1 MFDAAIDPTSASA
14 GSATTTS
21 DAQPDIHGLFRQA
34 MRRHVAGVCV
44 LSAGADG
51 RLNGMAITAAT
62 SFSMDP
68 PSVLVCVNEM
78 ASLAP
83 QLIEGA
89 RFGLTVLGRE
99 HEAVAAAFGRKPSGR
114 ARFSHPDWR
123 TPVGGTPWLQG
134 APANLSCVVER
145 RLTYGSH
152 TAIVGRVLDVRLG
165 PDSPSLVFR
174 DGAYA

>member
-1 MFDAAIDPTSASA
+1 MFDAAINPTSASA
-14 GSATTTS
+14 GSATMTS
-21 DAQPDIHGLFRQA
+21 DAQPDIHGPFRQA

-44 LSAGADG
+44 ISAGDG
-51 RLNGMAITAAT
+51 ERLNGMAVTSAT
-62 SFSMDP
+62 SFSMEP
-68 PSVLVCVNEM
+68 PAVLVCVNET

-83 QLIEGA
+83 ELIEGA
-89 RFGLTVLGRE
+89 RFGLTVLGRG
-99 HEAVAAAFGRKPSGR
+99 HEEVAAAFGRKPGGR
-114 ARFSHPDWR
+114 ARFNHSDWR
-123 TPVGGTPWLQG
+123 MPQDGTPWLDG